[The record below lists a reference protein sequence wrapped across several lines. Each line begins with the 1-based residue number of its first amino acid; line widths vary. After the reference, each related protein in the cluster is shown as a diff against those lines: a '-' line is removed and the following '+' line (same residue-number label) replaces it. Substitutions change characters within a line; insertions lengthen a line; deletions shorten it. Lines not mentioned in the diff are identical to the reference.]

1 MNPVVFKNRTD
12 EVEGNFLEELNF
24 VKELK
29 KELGVI
35 YVFKIQ
41 Y

>member
-1 MNPVVFKNRTD
+1 
-12 EVEGNFLEELNF
+12 LNF

-41 Y
+41 YWYSQKVLYKRKN